1 MRVCVR
7 ARARV
12 FTSKALYANVHSR
25 AAEAFGVEGG
35 FTAQVLF
42 LLLTCVVWSTF
53 CTEMGILFI
62 LLCGYYSISLVS

>member
-53 CTEMGILFI
+53 
-62 LLCGYYSISLVS
+62 